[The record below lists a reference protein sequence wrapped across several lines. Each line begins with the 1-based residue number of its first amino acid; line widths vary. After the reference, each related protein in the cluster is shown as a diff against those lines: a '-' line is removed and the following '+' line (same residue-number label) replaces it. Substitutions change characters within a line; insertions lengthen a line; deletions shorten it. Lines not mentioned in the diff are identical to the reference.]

1 MQNSGSRPGGNA
13 STNRSHHIS
22 LNRPPDKSDTMHSQA
37 YAVDRGKTWDHDET
51 HLVLDDI
58 DSVSLHSID
67 PARDT
72 SGKAPRGQNSG
83 SQHV

>member
-1 MQNSGSRPGGNA
+1 
-13 STNRSHHIS
+13 
-22 LNRPPDKSDTMHSQA
+22 MHSQA